1 MRDMLARRCFA
12 VIGSILS
19 ETMLVYTSGVQI
31 LDPSSTEVETR
42 LTEVETRL
50 MEVETRLWKLR
61 LDSGS

>member
-42 LTEVETRL
+42 L
-50 MEVETRLWKLR
+50 
-61 LDSGS
+61 DSKYGFPIFDGIMRILYW